1 MRREG
6 ELEAAGCRIQWGWE
20 ERLGEKMVFEQA
32 AKRNEGESHV
42 DIRKGCSRWREQASA
57 KALRLKYAWCVWG
70 TIRGLGAWIRVNERG
85 VVGN

>member
-6 ELEAAGCRIQWGWE
+6 ELEAAGRRIQWGWE

-42 DIRKGCSRWREQASA
+42 DIRKGCSRWREQQVQ
-57 KALRLKYAWCVWG
+57 RPWG
-70 TIRGLGAWIRVNERG
+70 
-85 VVGN
+85 